1 MRIVSSTSVQAMVTP
16 ARAMAHLLLR
26 KTAIK
31 TSAHR
36 RNIEN
41 IMGTRLAA
49 DSSRYG
55 YSLG

>member
-1 MRIVSSTSVQAMVTP
+1 MCIVSSTSVQAMVTT
-16 ARAMAHLLLR
+16 ARAMAHRLLR
-26 KTAIK
+26 KTAMK

-49 DSSRYG
+49 DSSRCG